1 MSQNKNNNGA
11 QGRASKQFSA
21 PNVRL
26 AIKELI
32 KAENSGD
39 LDNLDSFVTITVVGG
54 DMSPELKQYMSDKPV

>member
-1 MSQNKNNNGA
+1 VLFRSNNNGNVY
-11 QGRASKQFSA
+11 GRTRQFSA

-39 LDNLDSFVTITVVGG
+39 LDNLDSFVTITVMGG
-54 DMSPELKQYMSDKPV
+54 DMSPETKKFMSEKPV